1 MQYGFSKKLVLKFK
15 QIKPLKI
22 VDSSDVTFNLTN
34 DTYRH
39 KKLNNFLLY
48 SLLCTS
54 SNYLPQFIE
63 DLLVYINERLKK
75 KSSSEDFF
83 HENKLEYETA
93 LRNSTYH
100 NKESKSHKE
109 EQNTHKR
116 KRNRNILW
124 FQPPFS
130 RNVITNV
137 AEIFH
142 NLVSK
147 HFPKSSKFQKIFKRN
162 THCQNDLLLHLSCIF
177 RYHNKIRGHKWKKT
191 KRYKM

>member
-15 QIKPLKI
+15 LIKPLKI

-39 KKLNNFLLY
+39 KEVNNFLLY

-63 DLLVYINERLKK
+63 DLLIYINERLKK

-100 NKESKSHKE
+100 NKESKFQKE

-137 AEIFH
+137 AEISH

-147 HFPKSSKFQKIFKRN
+147 HFPKSNKLQKFFNRN
-162 THCQNDLLLHLSCIF
+162 THCQNELLLHLSCIF
-177 RYHNKIRGHKWKKT
+177 RYHNKI
-191 KRYKM
+191 KRS

>member
-1 MQYGFSKKLVLKFK
+1 MHILQLPSSIHRRPTNIYQRK
-15 QIKPLKI
+15 IK
-22 VDSSDVTFNLTN
+22 
-34 DTYRH
+34 
-39 KKLNNFLLY
+39 
-48 SLLCTS
+48 
-54 SNYLPQFIE
+54 E
-63 DLLVYINERLKK
+63 

-100 NKESKSHKE
+100 NKESKFHKE

-142 NLVSK
+142 NLVRK
-147 HFPKSSKFQKIFKRN
+147 HFPKSNKFQKFFNRN
-162 THCQNDLLLHLSCIF
+162 THCQNELLLHLSCIF
-177 RYHNKIRGHKWKKT
+177 RYHNKIRGHEWKKT
-191 KRYKM
+191 KR